1 MTHSPGQRV
10 RGIYVLADDDPSRR
24 HSPRTTIEAAL
35 EAGVSMVQLRIKHT
49 TDREAL
55 ELCRWAVKKTAASGT
70 ALVINDRFDLADLSG
85 AQGVHLGDQDLAPEK
100 IPTALRDRLLV
111 GLSTHTLEQ
120 VRAST
125 ERPIDYVAFGPVFG
139 TRSKDTDW
147 TPRGIGLLAEAAA
160 LARHP
165 LVAIGGITLGS
176 LEQVRTAGAAAA
188 AIIAAIGDAED
199 PVAAT
204 RELVEAFAAGA
215 A

>member
-1 MTHSPGQRV
+1 MNV
-10 RGIYVLADDDPSRR
+10 RW
-24 HSPRTTIEAAL
+24 
-35 EAGVSMVQLRIKHT
+35 
-49 TDREAL
+49 
-55 ELCRWAVKKTAASGT
+55 WA
-70 ALVINDRFDLADLSG
+70 
-85 AQGVHLGDQDLAPEK
+85 HE
-100 IPTALRDRLLV
+100 
-111 GLSTHTLEQ
+111 EQ